1 MASRSEEHQADICLQ
16 MFRLIS
22 KDPEMSSRQV
32 ADEVGIVNGSAYY
45 VLTALV
51 EKGFVKLGNFKNYP
65 RQEKYAYP
73 LIPKGIQGTSLL
85 NHSFIERKHR
95 EFKGLKAEVQALK
108 EEAGPV
114 DEAITAPRD
123 KH

>member
-1 MASRSEEHQADICLQ
+1 